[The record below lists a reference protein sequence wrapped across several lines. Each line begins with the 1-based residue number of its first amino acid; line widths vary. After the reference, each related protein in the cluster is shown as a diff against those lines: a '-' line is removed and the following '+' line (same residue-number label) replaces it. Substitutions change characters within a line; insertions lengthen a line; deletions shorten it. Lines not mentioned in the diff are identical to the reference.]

1 MAWSRGQNNH
11 NKDNDGN
18 CNCLLVDRWFR
29 WLSSQ
34 GVLQSD
40 ETKISAQISN
50 ILRVRLKKQP
60 DAWSEGVPLPLAF
73 AYLQFQSLDLFLQNL
88 FSRVWILN
96 DDVRNSTEIVK
107 SICYD
112 PQALAK
118 SRGRL
123 CILSKE
129 SILLEQIL
137 GYLEEAL
144 GMMGIPP
151 EPPEQVSSVVS
162 CRFWA
167 I

>member
-1 MAWSRGQNNH
+1 MDPSLVALDIYHTQG
-11 NKDNDGN
+11 
-18 CNCLLVDRWFR
+18 LLVCGPTARNY
-29 WLSSQ
+29 
-34 GVLQSD
+34 
-40 ETKISAQISN
+40 E
-50 ILRVRLKKQP
+50 
-60 DAWSEGVPLPLAF
+60 PLLC